1 MKKYIYPVITVV
13 CGALNANMIC
23 LPSHNMATDV
33 IGIFSLMGAT
43 IFMTLC
49 GCAIDEEAY
58 DKAMHEYIYKTTRDI
73 SILRAKNKILEECLR
88 ERKEDENDECK

>member
-1 MKKYIYPVITVV
+1 MKKYIYPVIAVV
-13 CGALNANMIC
+13 CGALNAIMIC

-58 DKAMHEYIYKTTRDI
+58 DKVMHEYIYKTTREI
-73 SILRAKNKILEECLR
+73 SILRAKK
-88 ERKEDENDECK
+88 

>member
-1 MKKYIYPVITVV
+1 MKKYIYPVSAVV
-13 CGALNANMIC
+13 CGALNATMIC

-58 DKAMHEYIYKTTRDI
+58 DKAMHGYIYKTTREI
-73 SILRAKNKILEECLR
+73 SILRAKNKILEERLR

>member
-1 MKKYIYPVITVV
+1 MKKYIYTAIAVAFG
-13 CGALNANMIC
+13 CLNANMMC
-23 LPSHNMATDV
+23 WPSHNMAIDV

-58 DKAMHEYIYKTTRDI
+58 DKAMHEYIYKTTREI
-73 SILRAKNKILEECLR
+73 SILRVKNKILEECLR

>member
-1 MKKYIYPVITVV
+1 MKKYIYIMIAVAFR
-13 CGALNANMIC
+13 CLNANIIRW
-23 LPSHNMATDV
+23 PSHNMATDV

-58 DKAMHEYIYKTTRDI
+58 DKAMHEYIYKTTREI
-73 SILRAKNKILEECLR
+73 SILRVKNKILEECLR